1 MHSRGTH
8 CMITLAVVHIVSF
21 MLPSSPILLFILA
34 LLGVFL
40 VLRLAARFIE
50 VLPG

>member
-1 MHSRGTH
+1 MHSGGTH
-8 CMITLAVVHIVSF
+8 CMIILSVVHIVSF